1 VTGEQKPGTFW
12 TTLPGILTGFA
23 AVLTASAAV
32 VGALAAIG
40 VFDRAT
46 ASPTPTPSPGSGG
59 SPTSTPAVLVS
70 CTGDLETGIGGTL
83 SVSQPT
89 YVATRDMC
97 VTAVNL
103 YETTAGTGVA
113 TIKLDGAT
121 VYSIDLDNF
130 DTIGEEGAGSGE
142 RRDRL
147 GRVIGLASGQ
157 ALSLDFSE
165 CVNCGGLS
173 VYFEAA
179 PR

>member
-1 VTGEQKPGTFW
+1 VTGEQKAGTFW

-46 ASPTPTPSPGSGG
+46 ASPTPSPGSGG
-59 SPTSTPAVLVS
+59 SPTSTPAILVS
-70 CTGDLETGIGGTL
+70 CTGDLETGVGGTL

-89 YVATRDMC
+89 YVASRDMC
-97 VTAVNL
+97 ITAFNL

-113 TIKLDGAT
+113 TIKLDGTT

-130 DTIGEEGAGSGE
+130 DAIGEEGGGSGE

-147 GRVIGLASGQ
+147 GRVIGLGSGQ

-165 CVNCGGLS
+165 CVNCAGLS